1 MEIENLNLYR
11 DSAWNDLKI
20 RFCGH
25 SECLPLHSYGPGSR
39 PYYLLH
45 FVLSGKGKLLVNKTE
60 YQIEAGQL
68 FLVEP
73 DQMVF
78 YQADEDTPWT
88 YSWVGFNGGLASHFI
103 NRLGLGYPTLTRDI
117 EPDTFIEIKKL
128 LENIIKSNI
137 NNTVNDLY
145 INGQFLIL
153 LSKIGTDEFGK
164 EMIIDEEKYSA
175 EKYVQEAIM
184 IVEDFYGTELTVN
197 DIANRLNINRSYLSS
212 IFVKHVGTPLKKY
225 LVEFRISQSEEFLFT
240 TNWSV
245 DYISKVCGFNNPSY
259 FSKIFKKFHGLS
271 PTEYRE
277 QRHLRRSQTV
287 FID

>member
-1 MEIENLNLYR
+1 MEIENLNLFR

-45 FVLSGKGKLLVNKTE
+45 FVFSGKGKLVVNKTE
-60 YQIEAGQL
+60 YFVEAGQL

-78 YQADEDTPWT
+78 YQTCSENPWT
-88 YSWVGFNGGLASHFI
+88 YSWVGFHGGLASHFMS
-103 NRLGLGYPTLTRDI
+103 RLGLGYPILTREIDK
-117 EPDTFIEIKKL
+117 EKFVEIKNL
-128 LENIIKSNI
+128 LEDIISSDI
-137 NNTVNDLY
+137 NNTINDLY
-145 INGQFLIL
+145 INGLFLIL
-153 LSKIGTDEFGK
+153 LSKIRN
-164 EMIIDEEKYSA
+164 EKNYQESFIKPENFSA
-175 EKYVQEAIM
+175 ENYVQEAIS
-184 IVEDFYGTELTVN
+184 IVEDFYGTELSVN

-212 IFVKHVGTPLKKY
+212 IFVKYVGTSLKKY
-225 LVEFRISQSEEFLFT
+225 IVDFRISQSEEFLFT

-259 FSKIFKKFHGLS
+259 FSKIFKKHHKVS
-271 PTEYRE
+271 PTEYRL
-277 QRHLRRSQTV
+277 QRHNRKNNTV
-287 FID
+287 LIE